1 MPEKWTADVVG
12 QMHLNRISRTD
23 ISKQLGVTKSYVS
36 MVLNGKRSPK
46 KAEEKFRQ
54 AVSEL
59 TEQRGK

>member
-1 MPEKWTADVVG
+1 MPAQWTADVIG
-12 QMHLNRISRTD
+12 QMHINGIKQTD
-23 ISKQLGVTKSYVS
+23 LAEHMGMTREYVS

-59 TEQRGK
+59 TEQRVK

>member
-54 AVSEL
+54 AVEEL